1 MFSRTTTMPSLLS
14 RRRLLVGAAAAGAG
28 WGLAGSGL
36 PGSGLFT
43 PARAAQTTVT
53 FAGWAFEPQVVE
65 ASLKR
70 FAEQNADIKVDYT
83 PLDLQ
88 LYNEKMIALFNAGS
102 QPDAFYVRDTNLGA
116 WVEAGWLQPIDGLPK
131 LDALNQD
138 IFPFNREA
146 LFYKGKQYGTPYY
159 GDIFVYMYDKKLLA
173 QAGVQKAPVT
183 LDELK
188 TVALEVKKAKI
199 AEYPILKGYK
209 TDVDGL
215 SEFWSMVLAS
225 GGHLFNEALDPVYP
239 QEDKTALA
247 VLEWLIE
254 AMHNWKI
261 FDPRGME
268 LDQTQGRDAFLSG
281 QGVFTSNVG
290 NAFPRANNPQ
300 FSKRAGDVQMTR
312 FPGLKDVGKGPMGW
326 TRLYCMSA
334 TTKQRDAAW
343 RLLYFL
349 GGKDSSGHYDTA
361 KDWYLKFGVGY
372 AFKSLDQDPDIVEAQ
387 KDAGYDLEV
396 RAQQYGTAKS
406 RENIGATWYA
416 DWDRFTQQQI
426 QNALLRQIKPEA
438 ALAASAKKAQEL
450 KKSA

>member
-1 MFSRTTTMPSLLS
+1 MRSKTTIAQSPSS
-14 RRRLLVGAAAAGAG
+14 RRSFLKRTALAGTG
-28 WGLAGSGL
+28 LGLAGSGL
-36 PGSGLFT
+36 LTSGLLQS
-43 PARAAQTTVT
+43 AQAAETTVS

-70 FAEQNADIKVDYT
+70 FMAQNPDLKVDYT

-102 QPDAFYVRDTNLGA
+102 EPDSFYVRDTNLGA

-131 LDALNQD
+131 LDDLNQD
-138 IFPFNREA
+138 ILAFNREA

-159 GDIFVYMYDKKLLA
+159 GDVFVYMYDKKLLA
-173 QAGVQKAPVT
+173 QAGIQKAPVT

-188 TVALEVKKAKI
+188 TAALEVKKANI

-215 SEFWSMVLAS
+215 SEFWSMVFAS
-225 GGHLFNEALDPVYP
+225 GGHLFNPALDPVYP
-239 QEDKTALA
+239 NEDKTALG

-254 AMHNWKI
+254 AMHSWKI
-261 FDPRGME
+261 MDPRGME

-290 NAFPRANNPQ
+290 NAFPRSNNPQ
-300 FSKRAGDVQMTR
+300 YSKRAGNIQITR
-312 FPGLKDVGKGPMGW
+312 FPGLKDSGVGPMGW

-334 TTKQRDAAW
+334 NTKKRDAAW
-343 RLLYFL
+343 RLLYFI
-349 GGKDSSGHYDTA
+349 GGKDASGNYDTA

-372 AFKSLDQDPDIVEAQ
+372 AYKSLDKDPDIIKAQ
-387 KDAGYDLEV
+387 KDAGYDLDV
-396 RAQQYGTAKS
+396 RSHQYANAKA
-406 RENIGATWYA
+406 RENIGAPWYA

-450 KKSA
+450 KKAG